1 MAKKHS
7 GKRRRS
13 VPKTVLRLPDLDQDK
28 SAVLNQPQ
36 FNWRSTRVSTCDRG
50 VHRMALPGAATL
62 VRLSRSIIC
71 TRSNQVLAGG
81 TEPTGPHESR
91 MQNRASPYIR
101 NFSLCCDN

>member
-28 SAVLNQPQ
+28 SAVLN
-36 FNWRSTRVSTCDRG
+36 N
-50 VHRMALPGAATL
+50 
-62 VRLSRSIIC
+62 LSSIGDQLAQ
-71 TRSNQVLAGG
+71 NQVLAGG